1 MAYDALAEVYEWLT
15 PEPLLTPE
23 GAADAFASVIGRLPA
38 GGRILDCAAGTGQL
52 AVGLALRGFAAVASD
67 LSPAMVRRTR
77 ALAAERGVDLPAVT
91 CDWAALGRQGWR
103 EPFDAVFCVGNS
115 IAHVGPAGPRRA
127 ALSAMAGVLGA
138 GGVLALTSR
147 NWELVRAQGPGLR
160 VADSL
165 TRRAGRTGLALYSWE
180 LSDSAERPS
189 HVDVAVALFADGAGD
204 GDGAGGGVTTRQER
218 LEYWPFGH
226 DELAA
231 DLRAAGLVQE
241 DSTYTED
248 AERYLVV
255 ARRPADG

>member
-1 MAYDALAEVYEWLT
+1 VVTPSPVAYDTLADVYEWLV

-23 GAADAFASVIGRLPA
+23 GAADAFASVVGRLPA
-38 GGRILDCAAGTGQL
+38 GGRVLDCAAGTGQL
-52 AVGLALRGFAAVASD
+52 AVGLALRGFDAVAAD
-67 LSPAMVRRTR
+67 LSPAMVARTR
-77 ALAAERGVDLPAVT
+77 ALAAERNVDLPAVT
-91 CDWAALGRQGWR
+91 CDWAALGRQGWQ

-127 ALSAMAGVLGA
+127 ALSAMAGVLRA

-147 NWELVRAQGPGLR
+147 NWDLVRAQGPGLR

-165 TRRAGRTGLALYSWE
+165 TRRAGRRGLALYSWD
-180 LSDSAERPS
+180 LSGPAEGPS
-189 HVDVAVALFADGAGD
+189 YVDVAVALFADGD
-204 GDGAGGGVTTRQER
+204 GDGVTTHQER

-231 DLRAAGLVQE
+231 DLHATGLALE
-241 DSTYTED
+241 DSTYTDD

-255 ARRPADG
+255 ARRRAGG